1 MIYDLSQPVFH
12 DAPHWCT
19 YPSIRV
25 TLEHRIAVDGFNAE
39 HVKFTTHSGTHI
51 DAPFHFVEG
60 AATVDELPLDYFV
73 APALTLDFRAKMPK
87 SKISADDLRAALE
100 AHAVNGCIVLLKT
113 GWGLR
118 RGFTKE
124 FLQQYPYL
132 TGEAAE
138 FLVARGIK
146 GVGTECLSIG
156 GFEPGEGAPAH
167 LALLGAK
174 KLIVEDLQIP
184 DAFLDGNLRWFAAF
198 PIKLKGASAAWTR
211 AVAWDA
217 DEFPAEALKRTPAQV
232 QRD

>member
-1 MIYDLSQPVFH
+1 
-12 DAPHWCT
+12 
-19 YPSIRV
+19 
-25 TLEHRIAVDGFNAE
+25 
-39 HVKFTTHSGTHI
+39 
-51 DAPFHFVEG
+51 
-60 AATVDELPLDYFV
+60 
-73 APALTLDFRAKMPK
+73 
-87 SKISADDLRAALE
+87 LRAALE
-100 AHAVNGCIVLLKT
+100 AHDVNGCIVLLKT